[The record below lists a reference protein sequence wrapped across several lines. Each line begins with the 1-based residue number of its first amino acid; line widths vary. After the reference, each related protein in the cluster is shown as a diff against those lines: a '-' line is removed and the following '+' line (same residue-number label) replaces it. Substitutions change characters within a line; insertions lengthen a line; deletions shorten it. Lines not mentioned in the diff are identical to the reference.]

1 MAEVVTTNLIQ
12 GQGWLYHAPFG
23 TAEPADTAFA
33 TVPDDADWTEVG
45 GTKDGVNLKVAEE
58 WAAMEVDQ
66 IVDVP
71 GRRRTKREFMIE
83 TNIAEGTL
91 ENLKLAMNGGTIA
104 AAGTAATAHRTLT
117 PDYADAATQPN
128 YAALILDGYAPEGNV
143 RRVVGRKM
151 LSIEGTEFAYNKA
164 EMTVLKVS
172 FAGHYVSKTI
182 APFKVV
188 DGEPT
193 A

>member
-23 TAEPADTAFA
+23 AAEPADTAFA
-33 TVPDDADWTEVG
+33 TAPIAPFVEVG

-83 TNIAEGTL
+83 TNLAEGTL
-91 ENLKLAMNGGTIA
+91 ENLKLAMNGGAIA
-104 AAGTAATAHRTLT
+104 TGGLTTTAHRTLT
-117 PDYADAATQPN
+117 PDFADAATQPN
-128 YAALILDGYAPEGNV
+128 YAAIICDGYAPEGNV
-143 RRVVGRKM
+143 RRVIGRKM

-164 EMTVLKVS
+164 DMTVLKVS

-182 APFKVV
+182 APFKVI